1 MKKNS
6 KKVFLFGI
14 FLLFACLSSNAQNW
28 ANFKRYADANI
39 LIDTPPKVVFMGDS
53 ITDAWVNFCPEFFL
67 ENNFA
72 GRGISGQVTS
82 QMLLRFQR
90 DVVSLHPKKV
100 VILAG
105 INDIAENQGP
115 IDLKDTFLNICS
127 MADIAKANGIEPII
141 CSLLPAN
148 KLPWRKNRNP
158 SDKVIELNKI
168 LSDYAKKNNIKF
180 VDYYSAMV
188 DENQGLAGKYGRP
201 DKNGPDAVHP
211 GRDGYLLMQ
220 RIVLEALK

>member
-105 INDIAENQGP
+105 IERGLKMFEYTPLQIKQALTGNGRAEKKQIQFPSASSGQDVAEHRPHGLKLGLGLGP
-115 IDLKDTFLNICS
+115 
-127 MADIAKANGIEPII
+127 
-141 CSLLPAN
+141 LLAFAAVGEQ
-148 KLPWRKNRNP
+148 P
-158 SDKVIELNKI
+158 SVG
-168 LSDYAKKNNIKF
+168 
-180 VDYYSAMV
+180 V
-188 DENQGLAGKYGRP
+188 
-201 DKNGPDAVHP
+201 
-211 GRDGYLLMQ
+211 
-220 RIVLEALK
+220 